1 MQLTHLFK
9 SPLQN
14 YTLAEKII
22 ILPEHLMNIILKR
35 MDQVLNREKKLQ
47 RLTALRGLQMEEQD
61 DPFKILIGTI
71 LSARTRDENTTKV
84 IKKLF
89 TRFRTPHDIA
99 SADIEEIKKLIHSIG
114 FYNVKAERIKQV
126 SQIIMSRFGGQVPDD
141 IDSLLELPGVGRK
154 TANCV
159 LVYAFN
165 KPAIPVDI
173 HVHRISN
180 RLGLIETN
188 TVKQTETELNRIVNR
203 RLWTRVNNTFVMY
216 GQNVCLPVR
225 PMCGICD
232 LKGMCKYYH
241 YNCRR
246 KYSNQKVFSS

>member
-1 MQLTHLFK
+1 MPRQPI
-9 SPLQN
+9 SN
-14 YTLAEKII
+14 
-22 ILPEHLMNIILKR
+22 ILKK
-35 MDQVLNREKKLQ
+35 MEGVLSREKKLH

-89 TRFRTPHDIA
+89 ARFSTPNDIA
-99 SADIEEIKKLIHSIG
+99 SADIDEIKKLIRSIG

-126 SQIIMSRFGGQVPDD
+126 SQIIVSKFGGQVPDD

-165 KPAIPVDI
+165 KPAIPVDV

-180 RLGLIETN
+180 RLGLVDTE
-188 TVKQTETELNRIVNR
+188 TVKQTEIELNKIVDR
-203 RLWTRVNNTFVMY
+203 RLWTKVNNTFVMY

-225 PMCGICD
+225 PICTICS
-232 LKGMCKYYH
+232 LKERCKYYN
-241 YNCRR
+241 YN
-246 KYSNQKVFSS
+246 YSSNQRAFSS